1 MQFCANLLRS
11 FEVVRAE
18 ESVVDTLTVEQRS
31 ALMARVRG
39 VDTKP
44 ELFVRKALY
53 ARGYRYRLHVR
64 GLPGRPDL
72 VFRKRRTVVFVHG
85 CFWHRH
91 GCKKTTHPK
100 SRQDYW
106 EAKFANNVA
115 RDKRNLA
122 QLIDDGWRVFVVWEC
137 ETEKDE
143 GLLDRLAAFLGSP
156 SVATAASSDDGATAA
171 SETASDRSAR
181 PAAAESN
188 RSNDTK

>member
-137 ETEKDE
+137 ETEKDD

-156 SVATAASSDDGATAA
+156 SVATHASDDGATAA
-171 SETASDRSAR
+171 SETASDRSTR

-188 RSNDTK
+188 RSSDTE